1 MDYSNFLK
9 PRVCEGKG
17 KGLDQMT
24 ALSNA
29 INEALNSIFASS
41 LTTIVG
47 FIVLCFMKFNI
58 GFDMGLVLA
67 KGIVLSLLTVV
78 IFYAGDD
85 SAYDADD

>member
-1 MDYSNFLK
+1 
-9 PRVCEGKG
+9 
-17 KGLDQMT
+17 MT

-67 KGIVLSLLTVV
+67 KGIVLSLLTVIV
-78 IFYAGDD
+78 FHAGDD
-85 SAYDADD
+85 SAYDTDDWKTSHRSFLPSFDKLQPRHL

>member
-1 MDYSNFLK
+1 
-9 PRVCEGKG
+9 
-17 KGLDQMT
+17 MT

-78 IFYAGDD
+78 FLCRR
-85 SAYDADD
+85 